1 MQEPTTPVCVCIIVQ
16 QDTQLAR
23 SDNNSNVYAN
33 NSIYNQ
39 KYQNNKQ
46 WVNLNL
52 LKRSSYFNN
61 RFTMCTSSIQ
71 NIYCINIHYHC
82 TLSERSV

>member
-39 KYQNNKQ
+39 K
-46 WVNLNL
+46 
-52 LKRSSYFNN
+52 
-61 RFTMCTSSIQ
+61 
-71 NIYCINIHYHC
+71 
-82 TLSERSV
+82 